1 MKKTYDHRYATR
13 DRRAS
18 FRRGMRRIVTSRRA
32 IGVGVLLLLVF
43 LFVISCFLT
52 MSDAHVTRAAVSTV
66 KTFAGAKGSPPAKPS
81 PYAEAACLMDESSG
95 RVIYSKNAHEK
106 LPIASTT
113 KMVTALVVR
122 KKLKLTDQ
130 VVISKAAA
138 SVGEQGL
145 GLVAG
150 QSLSVEDLLYGLMV
164 QSANDAAAALAEKAA
179 GSVPAFAEEMNK
191 EAATL
196 GAADSHFLNPH
207 GLDQSGHYSSA
218 YDLCVIGRQVM
229 MDPVLA
235 KMAATRK
242 YTMQMPGYPGGFTI
256 YSHNEFLLQYANAN
270 GVKTGYTGQ
279 AGWCLVGSETRNG
292 KTFVA
297 SALNS
302 QHRAQDVAEMI
313 NYGFAATDEMVF
325 LQQGQQVG
333 EMRVCNFP
341 RRTVKAV
348 SAGQMAACSIKGAGD
363 SFTLKVKV
371 DRGAKPPVKQGQV
384 IGKAECYLN
393 GALLF
398 TGDVVSA
405 SKGSS
410 SGPFVAFFVFI
421 WYAFCWMGKILSAPF
436 RIF

>member
-1 MKKTYDHRYATR
+1 MKRTYDHRYASR

-18 FRRGMRRIVTSRRA
+18 FRRGVRRIYTSRRA
-32 IGVGVLLLLVF
+32 IAVGVLVLLLL
-43 LFVISCFLT
+43 LFVLSCFLT
-52 MSDAHVTRAAVSTV
+52 LSDAHVTRAAVSTS
-66 KTFAGAKGSPPAKPS
+66 KTFAGAQGVAPAKPS
-81 PYAEAACLMDESSG
+81 PYAEAACLMDETSG

-122 KKLKLTDQ
+122 QKLKLTDQ
-130 VVISKAAA
+130 VVVSKAAA
-138 SVGEQGL
+138 AVGEQGL
-145 GLVAG
+145 GLIAG

-164 QSANDAAAALAEKAA
+164 QSANDAAYALAEKAS
-179 GSVPAFAEEMNK
+179 GSIPAFAAEMNK
-191 EAATL
+191 EAAAL
-196 GAADSHFLNPH
+196 GAVDSHFINPH
-207 GLDQSGHYSSA
+207 GLDQAGHYSSA
-218 YDLCVIGRQVM
+218 YDLCVIARQVLK
-229 MDPVLA
+229 DPVLA
-235 KMAATRK
+235 KMVQIRK
-242 YTMQMPGYPGGFTI
+242 YTMQMPGHPGGFTI
-256 YSHNEFLLQYANAN
+256 YSHNEFLLQYPNAN

-292 KTFVA
+292 KTFIA

-313 NYGFAATDEMVF
+313 NYGFSATDEIVF

-333 EMRVCNFP
+333 QTRVSNFP
-341 RRTVKAV
+341 RRSVNAV
-348 SAGQMAACSIKGAGD
+348 SAAQVSSCSIKGAGD
-363 SFTLKVKV
+363 NFTLKVKV

-393 GALLF
+393 GQLLY
-398 TGDVVSA
+398 TSDVVSA

-410 SGPFVAFFVFI
+410 SGPFVAFFAFI
-421 WYAFCWMGKILSAPF
+421 WYAFCWMGKILFAPF